1 MMRSI
6 RLRLFVILLAAT
18 GAVWMVA
25 VFWTYLSTQ
34 HEVERVLDARLTEAK
49 RALRPLPNGASRA

>member
-25 VFWTYLSTQ
+25 VLWTYLSTQ

-49 RALRPLPNGASRA
+49 RALRPLPNGSSRA